1 MKNIIKLFLI
11 IYLFFVSLNTNTFAA
26 NFYLP
31 QNINCNQAVDE
42 GHFVYNGTQKFEK
55 FIVPSTRVSE
65 SVIFSKNN
73 NDSNAAFGGFKDCLN
88 PANHQFSLLL
98 SYVYNKSYLIGNKQP
113 GEKIFLTE
121 IFPNAP

>member
-1 MKNIIKLFLI
+1 MKNVIKLFLI

-26 NFYLP
+26 NLHLP
-31 QNINCNQAVDE
+31 QNVNCIQAVDKIDS
-42 GHFVYNGTQKFEK
+42 VYNGTQKFEK
-55 FIVPSTRVSE
+55 FIVPSTRVNE

-73 NDSNAAFGGFKDCLN
+73 NSNTAFGGFKDCLS

-98 SYVYNKSYLIGNKQP
+98 FYAYNKSYLIGNKQP